1 MNLWKIFESTRM
13 ETLIDTHAL
22 LWAAG
27 NDARLSRKAAKI
39 LEDRKNVILVS
50 SAVIWEAAIKASLK
64 KLSFPG
70 NSFDAFV
77 SGLIEA
83 GYELLSV
90 TPGHSAKVFSLPFH
104 HRDPFDRLLAAQ
116 CLVEG
121 YPIISTDR
129 SFDKYGVK
137 RIW

>member
-1 MNLWKIFESTRM
+1 M

-27 NDARLSRKAAKI
+27 NDPRLSKKAANI
-39 LEDRKNVILVS
+39 LKDGKNVILVS
-50 SAVIWEAAIKASLK
+50 SAVIWEAAIKANLK

-77 SGLIEA
+77 SGLTDT
-83 GYELLSV
+83 GYEMLSV
-90 TPGHSAKVFSLPFH
+90 TPHHAGKVFSLPFH
-104 HRDPFDRLLAAQ
+104 HWDPFDRLLAAQ
-116 CLVEG
+116 CLAEG
-121 YPIISTDR
+121 YPIISSDR